1 MSTLGDTEHLSGS
14 LLRTSKAAAWL
25 SLASAC
31 AAWAFDAMD
40 LQIFTLVLF
49 PSVSELVQSTNPG
62 VVAQAG
68 GLIVACK
75 LVALGL
81 GGIAFGIAADR
92 IGRARTMIITVLI
105 YSIFTGLSGLVQDWW
120 QLLIL
125 QACAGIGIGG
135 EWAAGAALVAET
147 WPERTRA
154 RALVIMQMSFAIG
167 FFLAALLNLVIG
179 PIGWRYVFAAG
190 AAPALMTLLV
200 RMTVPEPQRWLA
212 VRRQAHSI
220 GGLRDSAIQMFL
232 TLFVPP
238 IRRRTIVGVL
248 IASAMMIGAFGAAT
262 LLPIWIRSLVGPD
275 NAVLAV
281 AATSQ
286 CFMLINV
293 GAVLGYLTLIWLT
306 DAIGRRWSY
315 FLFALGCAGANL
327 LMYSQISTLDGLLW
341 FSPIFGFF
349 AVGGFGSFAIYL
361 PELFPTRIRASGQGL
376 CWNAARIL
384 TAAGPLAAGAIVG
397 AFGSVP
403 VAGVA
408 LTAIYFI
415 GLAAIWFGPETRGL
429 PLQD

>member
-1 MSTLGDTEHLSGS
+1 M
-14 LLRTSKAAAWL
+14 
-25 SLASAC
+25 
-31 AAWAFDAMD
+31 
-40 LQIFTLVLF
+40 
-49 PSVSELVQSTNPG
+49 
-62 VVAQAG
+62 
-68 GLIVACK
+68 
-75 LVALGL
+75 
-81 GGIAFGIAADR
+81 
-92 IGRARTMIITVLI
+92 
-105 YSIFTGLSGLVQDWW
+105 
-120 QLLIL
+120 
-125 QACAGIGIGG
+125 
-135 EWAAGAALVAET
+135 AET

-248 IASAMMIGAFGAAT
+248 IVSAMMIGAFGAAT

-315 FLFALGCAGANL
+315 FLFALGCACANV

-408 LTAIYFI
+408 LTGIYFI

>member
-1 MSTLGDTEHLSGS
+1 MSTLVHTEQVSGS
-14 LLRTSKAAAWL
+14 PLRTSKAAAWA

-62 VVAQAG
+62 VVAHAG

-92 IGRARTMIITVLI
+92 IGRAKTMIITVLI
-105 YSIFTGLSGLVQDWW
+105 YSLFTGLSGLAQDWW

-190 AAPALMTLLV
+190 AAPALVTLLV
-200 RMTVPEPQRWLA
+200 RMMVPEPQRWLA
-212 VRRQAHSI
+212 VRPQARSA
-220 GGLRDSAIQMFL
+220 GGPRDSAVEIFL

-262 LLPIWIRSLVGPD
+262 ILPIWIRSLVGLD
-275 NAVLAV
+275 NAAFAV

-315 FLFALGCAGANL
+315 FLIALGCAAANL
-327 LMYSQISTLDGLLW
+327 LMFSQIRTLDGLLW

-349 AVGGFGSFAIYL
+349 AVGGFGSLAIYL
-361 PELFPTRIRASGQGL
+361 PELFRPAFAP
-376 CWNAARIL
+376 AARVS
-384 TAAGPLAAGAIVG
+384 AGMPRAFSPPPARSPPVRSWAHSARRPSLA
-397 AFGSVP
+397 S
-403 VAGVA
+403 
-408 LTAIYFI
+408 
-415 GLAAIWFGPETRGL
+415 R
-429 PLQD
+429 